1 MHLSEIKHLA
11 YCISDMLTLEHD
23 ISSKSNLVMA
33 QNDSGLLQ
41 NTCRIFKNLHEN
53 EMLVGMFDLLK
64 THEIYT
70 ATHANLKCELIRLI
84 GILLFKNEMNQ
95 KLVAEIGVMDLIAN
109 VNLNMD
115 VRNPFIREW
124 SIIAL
129 KHILAANDFE
139 IKT

>member
-1 MHLSEIKHLA
+1 
-11 YCISDMLTLEHD
+11 
-23 ISSKSNLVMA
+23 
-33 QNDSGLLQ
+33 
-41 NTCRIFKNLHEN
+41 
-53 EMLVGMFDLLK
+53 
-64 THEIYT
+64 
-70 ATHANLKCELIRLI
+70 
-84 GILLFKNEMNQ
+84 MNQ